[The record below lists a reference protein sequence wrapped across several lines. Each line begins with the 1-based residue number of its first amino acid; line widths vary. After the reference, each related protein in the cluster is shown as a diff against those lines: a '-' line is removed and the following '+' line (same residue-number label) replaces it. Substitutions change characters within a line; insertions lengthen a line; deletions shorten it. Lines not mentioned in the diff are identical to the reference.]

1 MTEETK
7 NQLAVVEQKAVVDV
21 FSDINVFQNAQRICK
36 SLVMSDIV
44 PEAYRGESKVPNAMI
59 ALEMANRMK
68 ISPIG
73 VMQNMHIIE
82 GRPTWSSSFIISMIN
97 SSGRFSPLRFKYEKL
112 GHKTVDY
119 TYFAWNPTTGKKNK
133 PVTEKVTIED
143 IACTAYATDKTT
155 GEVIY
160 GPTIT
165 LTMAVQEG
173 WYNKSGSKWKTM
185 PQLMI
190 SYRAA
195 AFFGRL
201 YVPEIMQGMHT
212 DDEVEDFAEPKAPEI
227 VTPAPAAEEP
237 KKRKAPAKKVEETK
251 DADFEPVED
260 APAIAEPMNEE
271 EKKVAAVIEE
281 DPAADEETADAPFVF
296 EE

>member
-7 NQLAVVEQKAVVDV
+7 KELTVIEQKAVVDV
-21 FSDINVFQNAQRICK
+21 FSDINVFQNAQQICK
-36 SLVMSDIV
+36 SLIMSDIV
-44 PEAYRGESKVPNAMI
+44 PEAYRGESKLPNAMI

-97 SSGRFSPLRFKYEKL
+97 SSGKFSPLRFKYEDL
-112 GHKTVDY
+112 GHKSVEY
-119 TYFAWNPTTGKKNK
+119 TYFKWNPTAGKKNL
-133 PVTEKVTIED
+133 PVTEKVEID
-143 IACTAYATDKTT
+143 DMACTAYAIDKAT
-155 GEVIY
+155 GEIVY
-160 GPTIT
+160 GPKIT
-165 LTMAVQEG
+165 LEMAVQEG
-173 WYNKSGSKWKTM
+173 WYSKSGSKWKTM

-227 VTPAPAAEEP
+227 ATPAPAAEEP
-237 KKRKAPAKKVEETK
+237 KKRKASSKKVEEPK
-251 DADFEPVED
+251 DAEFEPVEE
-260 APAIAEPMNEE
+260 APTIAEPINEE
-271 EKKVAAVIEE
+271 EQKVAAVIEPVY
-281 DPAADEETADAPFVF
+281 DFDAPDAPFAF
-296 EE
+296 DE

>member
-7 NQLAVVEQKAVVDV
+7 KELTVIEQKAVVDV

-36 SLVMSDIV
+36 SLVSSDIV
-44 PEAYRGESKVPNAMI
+44 PEAYRGESKLPNAMI

-97 SSGRFSPLRFKYEKL
+97 SSGKFSPLRFKYEDL
-112 GHKTVDY
+112 GKKSVDY
-119 TYFAWNPTTGKKNK
+119 TYFKWNPTAGKKNL
-133 PVTEKVTIED
+133 PVTEKVEID
-143 IACTAYATDKTT
+143 DMACTAYAIDKLT
-155 GEVIY
+155 GETVF
-160 GPTIT
+160 GPKIT
-165 LTMAVQEG
+165 LEMAVQEG
-173 WYNKSGSKWKTM
+173 WYSKSGSKWKTM

-212 DDEVEDFAEPKAPEI
+212 EDEVEDFAEPKAPEI
-227 VTPAPAAEEP
+227 VTPAPADEP
-237 KKRKAPAKKVEETK
+237 KKRKAPAKKVEEPK

-260 APAIAEPMNEE
+260 EPAAPAIVEPDNEE
-271 EKKVAAVIEE
+271 EKKVAAVIEPAE
-281 DPAADEETADAPFVF
+281 DDSADAPFAF
-296 EE
+296 SE

>member
-7 NQLAVVEQKAVVDV
+7 NQLAVIEQKAVVDV

-44 PEAYRGESKVPNAMI
+44 PEAYRGESKLPNAMI

-97 SSGRFSPLRFKYEKL
+97 SSGKFSPLRFKYEKI
-112 GHKTVDY
+112 GNKTVEY
-119 TYFAWNPTTGKKNK
+119 TYFTWNAATGKKNK

-143 IACTAYATDKTT
+143 IACTAYATDKAT
-155 GEVIY
+155 GEIVY
-160 GPTIT
+160 GPKVT
-165 LTMAVQEG
+165 LEMAVQEG

-227 VTPAPAAEEP
+227 VTPTPAAEEP

-251 DADFEPVED
+251 DADFEPAED

-281 DPAADEETADAPFVF
+281 EPADAPFAF
-296 EE
+296 DE

>member
-7 NQLAVVEQKAVVDV
+7 KELAVIEQKAVVDV

-44 PEAYRGESKVPNAMI
+44 PEAYRGEGKLPNAMI

-97 SSGRFSPLRFKYEKL
+97 SSGKFSPLRFKYEDL
-112 GHKTVDY
+112 GEKEVEY
-119 TYFAWNPTTGKKNK
+119 TYFAWNATTGKKNK
-133 PVTEKVTIED
+133 PVTEKIKID
-143 IACTAYATDKTT
+143 NMACTAYAVDKVT

-160 GPTIT
+160 GPKIT
-165 LTMAVQEG
+165 LEMAVKEG
-173 WYNKSGSKWKTM
+173 WYSKSGSKWKTM

-227 VTPAPAAEEP
+227 VTPAEEP
-237 KKRKAPAKKVEETK
+237 KKRKTVKMPDINDHKDDVKMYAV
-251 DADFEPVED
+251 DADFEPVEE
-260 APAIAEPMNEE
+260 APTIAEPINEE
-271 EKKVAAVIEE
+271 EQKVAAIIEPE
-281 DPAADEETADAPFVF
+281 DNDAPFSF
-296 EE
+296 DE